1 MGDQFVGLDDSNLV
15 GREHSQ
21 MKNAFYLLLVLIGL
35 VVALVT
41 ISIGQ
46 FFAGVSIRVLEGVK
60 RVRTWR
66 DSK

>member
-1 MGDQFVGLDDSNLV
+1 
-15 GREHSQ
+15 

-66 DSK
+66 ESK